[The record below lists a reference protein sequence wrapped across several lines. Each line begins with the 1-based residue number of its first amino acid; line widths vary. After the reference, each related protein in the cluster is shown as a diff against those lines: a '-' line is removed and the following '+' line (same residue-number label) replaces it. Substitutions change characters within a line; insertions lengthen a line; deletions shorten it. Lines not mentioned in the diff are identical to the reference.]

1 MDWSS
6 PDPNSLYNHRDE
18 KDDEEDDGDGANKHK
33 KNKSQDKKASHTST
47 SSSFS
52 AYDNTV
58 ASLVPS
64 HMRIAGRVTG
74 QGLFHYTAE
83 DQLIQQAA
91 DDRHERSKRLAP
103 AWNRKLH
110 KDDEAF
116 PSLGDSRE
124 ASSTSKVGSKATQ
137 ATKPRA
143 TSDEEGTTGE
153 SSLTKRV
160 VSAPPSAVNS
170 SLAAIMG
177 SVTTVRT
184 KPRPSAV
191 QQTEVTSSVSGP
203 NLLEDRVLKRSLDL
217 ASAFGLSSSHSSA
230 LTLEQCYHQ
239 LKASHAPPSDAVIQW
254 LSDHELFTM
263 FHTSYFDITRVESST
278 LIRLLEVLLRPMYTP
293 CVLAFARNM
302 RPELLKVE
310 KK

>member
-6 PDPNSLYNHRDE
+6 PDPNNLYNHHDDE
-18 KDDEEDDGDGANKHK
+18 DEEDDVDAANKQK
-33 KNKSQDKKASHTST
+33 KNKSKDKKSSHTSST
-47 SSSFS
+47 TSSFS
-52 AYDNTV
+52 TYDDTV

-91 DDRHERSKRLAP
+91 DDRHERSKRMAP

-124 ASSTSKVGSKATQ
+124 TSSSSKVSSKATQ

-143 TSDEEGTTGE
+143 TSDEEGAAGK
-153 SSLTKRV
+153 SSSTKRA

-184 KPRPSAV
+184 KPRPGTV
-191 QQTEVTSSVSGP
+191 HQTEVTSSESGP
-203 NLLEDRVLKRSLDL
+203 SLLEDRVLKRSLDL

-239 LKASHAPPSDAVIQW
+239 LKALQTPPSDAMIQW

-263 FHTSYFDITRVESST
+263 LHTSYFDITRVESAT
-278 LIRLLEVLLRPMYTP
+278 LIRLLEVLLRPIYTP